1 VGRGAARQNDRKL
14 KTPVGAP
21 FKGKFHGCADSIW
34 GARMKTILVP
44 TEHSST
50 MVSALD
56 TALLLAQKFDSCIEG
71 FPLRPAV
78 ADLVAMDPDSGLT
91 MVAVKENDAEM
102 VRQAEMLFRSFM
114 ESHHIAPRAGEGEAT
129 LSWTWLNDAPSG
141 HDFVGSY
148 GRVFDMI
155 VLARPGDEWQSPSMI
170 TLESAL
176 FESGRP
182 VLIAPPNSPPSLGTN
197 ILVAWNN
204 STEQARTMADAMPLL
219 RRADRITILTIE
231 GATVVGPSGEQ
242 MARSLKLNGIA
253 ADSITMKP
261 VGKRSAGETIL
272 TRADELGCD
281 LIVKGAY
288 TQSRLRQMI
297 FGGTTRHILANAKL
311 PVLMAH

>member
-1 VGRGAARQNDRKL
+1 
-14 KTPVGAP
+14 
-21 FKGKFHGCADSIW
+21 
-34 GARMKTILVP
+34 MKTILVP
-44 TEHSST
+44 TEQSPT

-56 TALLLAQKFDSCIEG
+56 TALLLARKFDSCIEG

-114 ESHHIAPRAGEGEAT
+114 ESNQIPESTGKAPAS
-129 LSWTWLNDAPSG
+129 LSWSWLADAPSG

-182 VLIAPPNSPPSLGTN
+182 VLIAPPTSPRSLATN
-197 ILVAWNN
+197 ILVAWNQ
-204 STEQARTMADAMPLL
+204 STEQARTMADAMPFLRAAGADHDL
-219 RRADRITILTIE
+219 DGGRRHGGRPERRAN
-231 GATVVGPSGEQ
+231 GA
-242 MARSLKLNGIA
+242 L
-253 ADSITMKP
+253 
-261 VGKRSAGETIL
+261 AG
-272 TRADELGCD
+272 DERDQGRD
-281 LIVKGAY
+281 HDA
-288 TQSRLRQMI
+288 QAHRQAQRRRDDP
-297 FGGTTRHILANAKL
+297 GQGR
-311 PVLMAH
+311 

>member
-1 VGRGAARQNDRKL
+1 
-14 KTPVGAP
+14 
-21 FKGKFHGCADSIW
+21 
-34 GARMKTILVP
+34 MKTILVP
-44 TEHSST
+44 TEHNTS
-50 MVSALD
+50 MASALD
-56 TALLLAQKFDSCIEG
+56 TALLLAKKFGASIEG

-102 VRQAEMLFRSFM
+102 VRQAEELFRSFM
-114 ESHHIAPRAGEGEAT
+114 TQHQVPSRAGEGEA
-129 LSWTWLNDAPSG
+129 SMSFTWLDSAPSG

-155 VLARPGDEWQSPSMI
+155 VLARPGDEWQSPSMV

-176 FESGRP
+176 FDSGRP
-182 VLIAPPNSPPSLGTN
+182 VLIAPPTSPRSLATN
-197 ILVAWNN
+197 VLIAWNA
-204 STEQARTMADAMPLL
+204 STEQARTTADAMPLL
-219 RRADRITILTIE
+219 RLAERITICTVE
-231 GATVVGPSGEQ
+231 GFTVAGPSAEQ
-242 MARSLKLNGIA
+242 MALSLKLNGIA
-253 ADSITMKP
+253 VETITIKP
-261 VGKRSAGETIL
+261 NKRTAGEVL
-272 TRADELGCD
+272 LAKAEEMGCD

>member
-1 VGRGAARQNDRKL
+1 M
-14 KTPVGAP
+14 
-21 FKGKFHGCADSIW
+21 I
-34 GARMKTILVP
+34 
-44 TEHSST
+44 
-50 MVSALD
+50 SALD
-56 TALLLAQKFDSCIEG
+56 TALLLARKFDSCIEA

-102 VRQAEMLFRSFM
+102 VRQAEALFRSFM
-114 ESHHIAPRAGEGEAT
+114 DSKGIAEASDKVPAS
-129 LSWTWLNDAPSG
+129 LSWSWIGDAPSG

-148 GRVFDMI
+148 GRVFDII

-182 VLIAPPNSPPSLGTN
+182 VLIAPPASPRSLATN
-197 ILVAWNN
+197 ILVAWNQ
-204 STEQARTMADAMPLL
+204 STEQARTMADAMPFL
-219 RRADRITILTIE
+219 RTAERVTILTVE
-231 GATVVGPSGEQ
+231 GATVAGPNGEQ
-242 MARSLKLNGIA
+242 MARSLAMNGIKA
-253 ADSITMKP
+253 EPMTLKP
-261 VGKRSAGETIL
+261 TGKRNAGETIL
-272 TRADELGCD
+272 AKADELGCD

>member
-1 VGRGAARQNDRKL
+1 
-14 KTPVGAP
+14 
-21 FKGKFHGCADSIW
+21 
-34 GARMKTILVP
+34 MKTILVP
-44 TEHSST
+44 TEHGST

-56 TALLLAQKFDSCIEG
+56 TALLLARKFDSVIEG

-102 VRQAEMLFRSFM
+102 VRQAEALFHTFM
-114 ESHHIAPRAGEGEAT
+114 NDHRIAARTGEGPAS
-129 LSWTWLNDAPSG
+129 LSWAWLKDAPSG

-148 GRVFDMI
+148 GRVFDI
-155 VLARPGDEWQSPSMI
+155 LVLARPGDEWQSPSMI

-182 VLIAPPNSPPSLGTN
+182 VLIAPPTSPRSLGAN

-204 STEQARTMADAMPLL
+204 STEQARTMADAMPVL
-219 RRADRITILTIE
+219 RLAERITILTVE
-231 GATVVGPSGEQ
+231 GATVAGPSGEQ

-253 ADSITMKP
+253 AQAITIKP
-261 VGKRSAGETIL
+261 TGKRSAGETIL
-272 TRADELGCD
+272 AKADELGCD

>member
-1 VGRGAARQNDRKL
+1 
-14 KTPVGAP
+14 
-21 FKGKFHGCADSIW
+21 
-34 GARMKTILVP
+34 MKTILVP
-44 TEHSST
+44 TEHGST

-71 FPLRPAV
+71 FALRPAV

-114 ESHHIAPRAGEGEAT
+114 ENHRIAPRDGEARAA
-129 LSWTWLNDAPSG
+129 LSWTWLKDAPSG

-182 VLIAPPNSPPSLGTN
+182 VLIAPPNSPRSLGTN

-219 RRADRITILTIE
+219 RLADRITILTVE
-231 GATVVGPSGEQ
+231 GATVAGPSGEQ
-242 MARSLKLNGIA
+242 MAHSLKMNGIA
-253 ADSITMKP
+253 ADTVTMKP
-261 VGKRSAGETIL
+261 AAKRSAGETIL
-272 TRADELGCD
+272 AKADELGCD

>member
-1 VGRGAARQNDRKL
+1 VERRGSMPVST
-14 KTPVGAP
+14 KTSPTGTIQRETGSCV
-21 FKGKFHGCADSIW
+21 DSIW
-34 GARMKTILVP
+34 GARMKSILVP
-44 TEHSST
+44 TEPGSA
-50 MVSALD
+50 MASALD
-56 TALLLAQKFDSCIEG
+56 TALLLARKFDSCIEG
-71 FPLRPAV
+71 FALRPAV

-114 ESHHIAPRAGEGEAT
+114 ESNRVPPRSVDAAAS
-129 LSWTWLNDAPSG
+129 LSCSWLADAPSG

-182 VLIAPPNSPPSLGTN
+182 VLIAPPASPRSLGTN

-219 RRADRITILTIE
+219 RLAERITILTVE
-231 GATVVGPSGEQ
+231 GATVAGPSGEQ

-253 ADSITMKP
+253 ADTIAMKP
-261 VGKRSAGETIL
+261 AGKRSAGETIL
-272 TRADELGCD
+272 AKADELGCD

-297 FGGTTRHILANAKL
+297 FGGTTRHILASAKL

>member
-1 VGRGAARQNDRKL
+1 
-14 KTPVGAP
+14 
-21 FKGKFHGCADSIW
+21 
-34 GARMKTILVP
+34 MKTILVP
-44 TEHSST
+44 TEHNPS

-56 TALLLAQKFDSCIEG
+56 TALLLAQKFDACIEG

-102 VRQAEMLFRSFM
+102 VRQAEDLFRSFM
-114 ESHHIAPRAGEGEAT
+114 DNHGVPQRTGEAET
-129 LSWTWLNDAPSG
+129 SLSCAWLDAAPSG

-155 VLARPGDEWQSPSMI
+155 VLARPGAEWQSPSMI

-182 VLIAPPNSPPSLGTN
+182 VLIAPPSSPRSLATN
-197 ILVAWNN
+197 ILIAWNS
-204 STEQARTMADAMPLL
+204 STEQARVTAFGMPLL
-219 RRADRITILTIE
+219 RKAARITVCTVE
-231 GATVVGPSGEQ
+231 GATVAGPTGEQ
-242 MARSLKLNGIA
+242 LARSLKANGIA
-253 ADSITMKP
+253 AEPIILKA
-261 VGKRSAGETIL
+261 GKRSAGETIL
-272 TRADELGCD
+272 SKADELGCD
-281 LIVKGAY
+281 LIIKGAY

-297 FGGTTRHILANAKL
+297 FGGTTRHILANARV

>member
-1 VGRGAARQNDRKL
+1 MGRGAARQNDRKL

-21 FKGKFHGCADSIW
+21 FKGKFYGCADSIW

>member
-1 VGRGAARQNDRKL
+1 
-14 KTPVGAP
+14 
-21 FKGKFHGCADSIW
+21 
-34 GARMKTILVP
+34 MKTILVP
-44 TEHSST
+44 TEQNSS

-56 TALLLAQKFDSCIEG
+56 TALLLAQKFGACIEG
-71 FPLRPAV
+71 FALRPAV

-102 VRQAEMLFRSFM
+102 VRHAEDLFRSFM
-114 ESHHIAPRAGEGEAT
+114 TQHQVTQQSGGPQAAA
-129 LSWTWLNDAPSG
+129 SFFWLNSAPSG

-148 GRVFDMI
+148 GRVFDCI
-155 VLARPGDEWQSPSMI
+155 VLARPGDEWQSPSMV

-182 VLIAPPNSPPSLGTN
+182 VLIAPPTSPRTLATN
-197 ILVAWNN
+197 VLIAWNC
-204 STEQARTMADAMPLL
+204 STEQARTTADAMPLL
-219 RRADRITILTIE
+219 RLAQRVTICTVE
-231 GATVVGPSGEQ
+231 GATVAGPSGEQ
-242 MARSLKLNGIA
+242 MARALKMNGITA
-253 ADSITMKP
+253 ETMTLKSRK
-261 VGKRSAGETIL
+261 GGAGEVL
-272 TRADELGCD
+272 LAKADELGCD

>member
-1 VGRGAARQNDRKL
+1 
-14 KTPVGAP
+14 
-21 FKGKFHGCADSIW
+21 
-34 GARMKTILVP
+34 MKTILVP
-44 TEHSST
+44 TEHGST

-114 ESHHIAPRAGEGEAT
+114 DSHQIAARVGEAGAA
-129 LSWTWLNDAPSG
+129 LSWTWLKDAPSG

-148 GRVFDMI
+148 GRIFDMI

-182 VLIAPPNSPPSLGTN
+182 VLIAPPNSPRSLGAN

-219 RRADRITILTIE
+219 RRADRITILTVE
-231 GATVVGPSGEQ
+231 GATVAGPSGEQ
-242 MARSLKLNGIA
+242 MARSLKMNGIA
-253 ADSITMKP
+253 AETMTLKP
-261 VGKRSAGETIL
+261 IGKRSAGETIL
-272 TRADELGCD
+272 TKADELGCD